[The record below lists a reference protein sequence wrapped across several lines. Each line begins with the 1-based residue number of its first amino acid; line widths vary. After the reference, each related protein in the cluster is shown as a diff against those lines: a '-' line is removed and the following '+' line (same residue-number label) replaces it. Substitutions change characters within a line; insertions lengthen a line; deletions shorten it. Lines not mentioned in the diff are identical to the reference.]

1 MSCIDI
7 MTQEGKD
14 RQVGNSSTRATG
26 YILCTEKTVSDLFC
40 QFRPQ
45 GFLKMADDR
54 TGSVRDVCFE
64 VLCQS
69 MPIDERFLCGYRL
82 IID

>member
-1 MSCIDI
+1 M
-7 MTQEGKD
+7 MGKWVI
-14 RQVGNSSTRATG
+14 RVHVGATR
-26 YILCTEKTVSDLFC
+26 YILCAEKTGSELFY
-40 QFRPQ
+40 QIRPQ

-54 TGSVRDVCFE
+54 TGRVREVCFRVRE
-64 VLCQS
+64 VCFRVLCQS

>member
-1 MSCIDI
+1 
-7 MTQEGKD
+7 MTLKD
-14 RQVGNSSTRATG
+14 TDGQVGNSSTNATV
-26 YILCTEKTVSDLFC
+26 YILCAEQTGSELFY
-40 QFRPQ
+40 QFRFQ
-45 GFLKMADDR
+45 GFLKMADGR

-64 VLCQS
+64 VLWQS